1 MFLGNLRIIGDTPY
15 DPTPSEKPQ
24 STTDSDVPEI
34 YQSRTVTRVDRD
46 INFIPLL
53 DTTTPGVADD
63 AYRFH
68 HERTRQMKNIDINQV
83 KYLYYQEKKSAS
95 EIARVFD
102 CDPATIYV
110 HMKKN
115 GMQRRSASESQK
127 IRYNNRVYDKHRSES
142 ELAEMVR
149 LYFEEYLSLA
159 EVGKRLRVSHS
170 TVRERLLTAGYQIR
184 KIGEA
189 GHLRKSGGR
198 IYTEAELSEMK
209 RLYCEEELSSAEIA
223 RRFDC
228 TDVTI
233 RTHLEQQGVRLRTL
247 KEAQALR
254 RKKEA
259 EKKKMAEVH
268 HIPNCIPKEQVTP
281 ARILQLRNEENL
293 TIDAIA
299 ERCSLSNLEVYNIL
313 EEMGGI

>member
-1 MFLGNLRIIGDTPY
+1 
-15 DPTPSEKPQ
+15 
-24 STTDSDVPEI
+24 
-34 YQSRTVTRVDRD
+34 
-46 INFIPLL
+46 
-53 DTTTPGVADD
+53 
-63 AYRFH
+63 
-68 HERTRQMKNIDINQV
+68 MKNVDINQI
-83 KYLYYQEKKSAS
+83 KHLYYHKKKSAY
-95 EIARVFD
+95 EIAKRFD
-102 CDPATIYV
+102 CDPAIIYA
-110 HMKKN
+110 HMEKN
-115 GMQRRSASESQK
+115 GMQRRSKSESQK
-127 IRYNNRVYDKHRSES
+127 IRYNNRVYDETKVES

-184 KIGEA
+184 KSGEA
-189 GHLRKSGGR
+189 RHLRKSGGR
-198 IYTEAELSEMK
+198 IYTEADLSEMK

-228 TDVTI
+228 YDLTI

-259 EKKKMAEVH
+259 EKKKMVEVR
-268 HIPNCIPKEQVTP
+268 HIPDRIPKEQVTP

-299 ERCSLSNLEVYNIL
+299 ERCSLSNLEVYKIL
-313 EEMGGI
+313 QEMGGI